1 MHEIYRKSIK
11 HSYNV
16 PKNGFYFQHVNDA
29 WEILCILKIIN
40 IQFHACVSRVTFIWR
55 EMVVLHFA
63 KRTIFLGSKILQ
75 KRLSMRPRKQ
85 KHPKYKAYFSHQL
98 RILKERFPFL
108 SSQQIKAKILSTWEG
123 LSPEKKNDWGILPKA
138 KLQNGR

>member
-1 MHEIYRKSIK
+1 MCIARDLYLAGNGCFAIRKKNNFVSASEIS
-11 HSYNV
+11 
-16 PKNGFYFQHVNDA
+16 P
-29 WEILCILKIIN
+29 E
-40 IQFHACVSRVTFIWR
+40 
-55 EMVVLHFA
+55 
-63 KRTIFLGSKILQ
+63 

-123 LSPEKKNDWGILPKA
+123 FSPEKKNDWGSSPTA